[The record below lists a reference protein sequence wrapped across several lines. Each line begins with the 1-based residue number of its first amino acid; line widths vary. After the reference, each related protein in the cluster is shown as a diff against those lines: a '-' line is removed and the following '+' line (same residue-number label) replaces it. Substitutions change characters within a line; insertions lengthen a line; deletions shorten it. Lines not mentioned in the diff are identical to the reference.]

1 MRRSTLL
8 TLLLFGIVL
17 AAGIYFNN
25 RAKTAKLEATP
36 EVTMPAIE
44 YLFPPAEGF
53 PTRIRVE
60 SKTGEVVEV
69 ARNEE
74 NAWALTLPEEAA
86 ADQASSEAAAT
97 QVTTMRIVE
106 RVPNLPPEAV
116 GLDAPEYI
124 FTFEFPN
131 GERKVE
137 VGALTPSE
145 SGYYVRSK
153 DGGIVIVSRSA
164 VDALLGLLTTPPYA
178 PTATPTAAAPAETST
193 PPAP

>member
-1 MRRSTLL
+1 MRRSTIL
-8 TLLLFGIVL
+8 TLVLFGIVL

-25 RAKTAKLEATP
+25 RAKNAEVEATP
-36 EVTMPAIE
+36 AATLPPVE

-53 PTRIRVE
+53 PTRIRIE

-74 NAWALTLPEEAA
+74 NAWALILPEKAE

-116 GLDAPEYI
+116 GLDVPEYT
-124 FTFEFPN
+124 FTFQFPN

-137 VGALTPSE
+137 VGVLTPTE
-145 SGYYVRSK
+145 SGYYVRGD
-153 DGGIVIVSRSA
+153 DGSLVIISRSA

-178 PTATPTAAAPAETST
+178 PTATPTETTAAETPA